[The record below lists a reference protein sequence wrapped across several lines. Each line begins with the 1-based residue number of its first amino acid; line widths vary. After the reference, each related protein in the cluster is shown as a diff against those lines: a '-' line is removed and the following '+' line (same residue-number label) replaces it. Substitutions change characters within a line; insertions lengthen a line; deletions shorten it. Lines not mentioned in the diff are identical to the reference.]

1 MKFLL
6 KSIFLLALWL
16 PLLWGHTAVFSQ
28 CETTVIKLEITTTQA
43 TFPAENNG
51 GLNIIASDGEPPYN
65 YSINGIGP
73 KTDGSFTDL
82 APLEYTIIVTDANGC
97 FAETTVVV
105 QLDCNTV
112 PAVAINKLDGPF
124 CVTSTAPILLGANV
138 PGGNFS
144 GQGVSGS
151 TFVPSE
157 AGVGSHLI
165 RYEGNYKGCNVSAT
179 TTVEVTNKCCPIPKN
194 VKVIIVDATNIAVT
208 WDDIGFVALGYTVE
222 YVPIAFPLDSD
233 NDFFA
238 NSPANIVL
246 PTDKGNKW
254 IARVRTVCDGD
265 ELSDFSADVPFQTS
279 VTSCNPASPLSVTN
293 LSPTTALLNW
303 TLAPNGVSY
312 RIEYYPVAKPGDV
325 QSTVLPH
332 PTNSINIS
340 NLIADTEYEFR
351 VLTTC
356 EEGVESGFTF
366 PQKFKTSKD
375 LNDCQPPKTV
385 TLSDLRQNSVR
396 IDWTPVEGAFRYE
409 ICLRKKNQIDCRIE
423 RSEVTNFTF
432 TDLESDT
439 EYEVT
444 ILTICTSTNSTPTE
458 KKRI

>member
-222 YVPIAFPLDSD
+222 YVPIAF
-233 NDFFA
+233 
-238 NSPANIVL
+238 
-246 PTDKGNKW
+246 
-254 IARVRTVCDGD
+254 
-265 ELSDFSADVPFQTS
+265 Q
-279 VTSCNPASPLSVTN
+279 ASGHSLC
-293 LSPTTALLNW
+293 W
-303 TLAPNGVSY
+303 
-312 RIEYYPVAKPGDV
+312 R
-325 QSTVLPH
+325 
-332 PTNSINIS
+332 
-340 NLIADTEYEFR
+340 
-351 VLTTC
+351 
-356 EEGVESGFTF
+356 
-366 PQKFKTSKD
+366 
-375 LNDCQPPKTV
+375 
-385 TLSDLRQNSVR
+385 
-396 IDWTPVEGAFRYE
+396 
-409 ICLRKKNQIDCRIE
+409 
-423 RSEVTNFTF
+423 
-432 TDLESDT
+432 
-439 EYEVT
+439 
-444 ILTICTSTNSTPTE
+444 
-458 KKRI
+458 